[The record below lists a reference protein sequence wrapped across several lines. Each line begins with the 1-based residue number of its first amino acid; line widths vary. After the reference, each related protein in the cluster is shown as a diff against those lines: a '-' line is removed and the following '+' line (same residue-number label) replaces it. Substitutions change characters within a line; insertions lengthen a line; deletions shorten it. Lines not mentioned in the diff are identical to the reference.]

1 MENIVKKLYGEEN
14 SFSMEKFLAP
24 PIEYAP
30 FYNWIWNAPVSHE
43 ETDKQLDEMVRL
55 GIKAVAVVPEPKEFR
70 PASMATLLEPGYLTK
85 PYFEEYRY
93 MVEGLKKRG
102 MLFCLYDEGGWPS
115 GRACGQVMLKH
126 PEFAECF
133 VNSRKVS
140 VNKGDTYAMP
150 TEVLSAFDAE
160 WNQIKDGDTIKAD
173 GEMTEY
179 FPLSNPFSTPG
190 YPSSPDLTKREATE
204 AFIRMTHEGYK
215 PYLQDYFGNVI
226 RTVFSDEAASDEK
239 IYRKELIEQFEEEN
253 GYSVLPYLP
262 DIIEDRPVTKEGAKA
277 RIAWFDMLN
286 RVLCENFLVPQKE
299 WCNKHDLA
307 FIGHFNM
314 DHVADKSVTISGN
327 FNLMQS
333 LRNLDIPGVD
343 VIWRQIFP
351 GGRKLEHPCEKSED
365 INTIFPRYASSAA
378 AQIGCRYSMTESFG
392 VYGSGTDF
400 NEMRYVLNYQAVRG
414 LNMYNIFGTSYG
426 REGFLMAGELPYFME
441 HSACYKDLPVMNRY
455 MERLSYLSSLGERI
469 ADVALYMPVCD
480 FAAGVDS
487 EGIGQQ
493 FEALGQKM
501 EDARILFDI
510 ADDKVFA
517 TIEDG
522 KVKMGKAEYAIIV
535 IPPCKFMPET
545 TKEQL
550 NKLVDQGGKVFV
562 CEEISGLNGANLLS
576 DVTKIAEP
584 ALSLSGDTEMI
595 RLCVR
600 QADNGRLFMLFNES
614 EDEKKFSVT
623 LTEKTFV
630 LDVESGKV
638 IAAGV
643 DGEKLSLMLPCGKM
657 AFLWQGEELPCEPE
671 GVYREEIE
679 LNEFSFRRT
688 ESTTFGYMQTE
699 TNVYEEKPQ
708 PIALGDWSDVVG
720 IRYSGSGIYTTT
732 FSKPKQE
739 GKILLDLGEVHATCE
754 VFVNGV
760 SMGVCGMSPYLYE
773 ISADLLREENRLE
786 VRVSNTIANEYL
798 YTDTFDK
805 WQSWQKGPYYN
816 RCNVFHKDSLQG
828 GLYGPVRIKY

>member
-14 SFSMEKFLAP
+14 AFSMEKFLAP

-55 GIKAVAVVPEPKEFR
+55 GIKALAIVPEPKSFR
-70 PASMATLLEPGYLTK
+70 PASMQTFLEPDYLTK
-85 PYFEEYRY
+85 PYFEEYQY
-93 MVEGLKKRG
+93 MVEGIKKRG

-140 VNKGDTYAMP
+140 VTKGDTYAMP
-150 TEVLSAFDAE
+150 TEVLSAFDGE

-173 GEMTEY
+173 GEITEY

-262 DIIEDRPVTKEGAKA
+262 DIIEDRPVTEEGAKA

-351 GGRKLEHPCEKSED
+351 GGRKLEHPCEKPED

-392 VYGSGTDF
+392 VYGGGTDF
-400 NEMRYVLNYQAVRG
+400 NQMRYVMNYQAVRG
-414 LNMYNIFGTSYG
+414 LNMYNIFGLSYG
-426 REGFLMAGELPYFME
+426 REGFLMGGEYPLFTE
-441 HSACYKDLPVMNRY
+441 KGACYKDLPVMNRY
-455 MERLSYLSSLGERI
+455 MERLSYLSALGERI
-469 ADVALYMPVCD
+469 CHVALYMAVCD
-480 FAAGVDS
+480 FAAGMDKDA
-487 EGIGQQ
+487 GQR
-493 FEALGQKM
+493 FEELGEKM

-510 ADDKVFA
+510 ADDKVFGCV
-517 TIEDG
+517 EDG
-522 KVKMGKAEYAIIV
+522 MVRMGKAAYSTIV
-535 IPPCKFMPET
+535 VPPCRFMPES

-550 NKLVDQGGKVFV
+550 NQLIAQGGKVFV
-562 CEEISGLNGANLLS
+562 SEEISGLEGAILLS
-576 DVTKIAEP
+576 DVKEIADSV
-584 ALSLSGDTEMI
+584 LSLSGGAEMV

-600 QADNGRLFMLFNES
+600 QADNGRLLMLFNES
-614 EDEKKFSVT
+614 DEEKSFSVT
-623 LTEKTFV
+623 LAEKTY
-630 LDVESGKV
+630 LIDVENGKV
-638 IAAGV
+638 IEPNMNGT
-643 DGEKLSLMLPCGKM
+643 ELPLTLPCGKM
-657 AFLWQGEELPCEPE
+657 AFLWQGEDLPCEQE
-671 GVYREEIE
+671 TVYNEEEE
-679 LNEFSFRRT
+679 LCDFTFRRT
-688 ESTTFGYMQTE
+688 ESTTFGYMQFE
-699 TNVYEEKPQ
+699 TNIYQEEAKA
-708 PIALGDWSDVVG
+708 ISLGDWSEVVG
-720 IRYSGSGIYTTT
+720 IRYSGSGIYSTT
-732 FSKPKQE
+732 FSAPKKE
-739 GKILLDLGEVHATCE
+739 GKVMLDLGEVHASCE
-754 VFVNGV
+754 VFVNGT
-760 SMGVCGMSPYLYE
+760 SMGVLGMAPFRYE
-773 ISADLLREENRLE
+773 IPAEMLTEENILE
-786 VRVSNTIANEYL
+786 IRISNTIGNEHL

-816 RCNVFHKDSLQG
+816 RCNIFHKDSLQG
-828 GLYGPVRIKY
+828 GLYGPVKIKF